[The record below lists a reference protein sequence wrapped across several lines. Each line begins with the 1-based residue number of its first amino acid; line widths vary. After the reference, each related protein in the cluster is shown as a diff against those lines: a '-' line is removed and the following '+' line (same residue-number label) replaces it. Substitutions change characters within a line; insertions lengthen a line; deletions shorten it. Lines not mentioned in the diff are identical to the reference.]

1 MRLRR
6 PPGLLVLIF
15 VLMVACG
22 ALRCVWERD
31 TDFRGLDRH
40 RTTCKH
46 YQKESKLAAEKR
58 RDRARESASQNLRS
72 QLTRGGSNITYVGH
86 YSSYTLVGPY
96 EFIRVPSLARTEP
109 IYEVFETYR
118 QLWIYTSPPA

>member
-6 PPGLLVLIF
+6 PPGNLFIIF
-15 VLMVACG
+15 VLMVTCG
-22 ALRCVWERD
+22 AFLCLWERN

-40 RTTCKH
+40 RTACKH

-72 QLTRGGSNITYVGH
+72 QLTAGSSNITYVGH
-86 YSSYTLVGPY
+86 YSTDT
-96 EFIRVPSLARTEP
+96 SL
-109 IYEVFETYR
+109 
-118 QLWIYTSPPA
+118 